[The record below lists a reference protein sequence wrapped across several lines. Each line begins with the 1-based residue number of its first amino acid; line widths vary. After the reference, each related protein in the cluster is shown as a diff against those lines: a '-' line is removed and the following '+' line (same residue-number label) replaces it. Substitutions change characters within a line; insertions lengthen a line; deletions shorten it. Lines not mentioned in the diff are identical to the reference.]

1 MQICTLLYS
10 HWISWFSWPALLA
23 QHLAWCPWF
32 FTISISRISSC
43 MKKIKVWSTLVWK
56 RKIKEPQE
64 RSGCIHFLLEIKTS
78 SWKNLQASKRKIK
91 TDCRS
96 WKMFSKIFWCKK
108 RSKCAQVSHIHALKV
123 GQLFLSVRNQ
133 VQIVYLVPFFAKK

>member
-1 MQICTLLYS
+1 MHPSIQSLDLLILVTGLTRTTFGLMSLILYY
-10 HWISWFSWPALLA
+10 
-23 QHLAWCPWF
+23 QYQY
-32 FTISISRISSC
+32 SSC